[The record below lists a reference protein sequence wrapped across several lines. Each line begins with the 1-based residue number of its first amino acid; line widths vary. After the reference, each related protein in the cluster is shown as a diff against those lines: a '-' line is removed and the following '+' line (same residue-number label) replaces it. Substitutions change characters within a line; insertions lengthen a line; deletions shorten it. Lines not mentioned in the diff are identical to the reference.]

1 MPKPPRKNPAH
12 RPPRS
17 APDNIDKR
25 ASGHKRASGT
35 RGKSARK
42 SLEGPSA
49 KRKKSDPPLATV
61 VTAALDDLKG
71 QEITLLDVRH
81 LTNVTD
87 TMVVVSGRSD
97 RHVRALADSVVEKC
111 KAAGFRPIGV
121 EGQESGE
128 WVLVDLGD
136 VVVHVMLPRARGFYN
151 LEKLWD
157 MSDRE
162 QAADLGT

>member
-17 APDNIDKR
+17 APDNVKK
-25 ASGHKRASGT
+25 SASGT
-35 RGKSARK
+35 RPRGKSARK
-42 SLEGPSA
+42 SSERASA
-49 KRKKSDPPLATV
+49 KRKSLPLATV

-71 QEITLLDVRH
+71 QQITLLDVRH

-111 KAAGFRPIGV
+111 KEAGFRPIGV

-136 VVVHVMLPRARGFYN
+136 VVVHVMLPRARDFYS

-157 MSDRE
+157 MSDRGH
-162 QAADLGT
+162 AADLGT